1 MTGDSI
7 LDLSVYQFGILSPT
21 RSKGK
26 RMKNSQEVLNNT
38 IKRCR
43 ERKII
48 IPTYEEM
55 AHPEKIPQKIKDE
68 LKNIGLWDLK
78 SRNLFRIT
86 WKNEPVEFGG
96 GFGKVNFMEI
106 PSTLTGIKARIIML
120 IGRYFP
126 TGSHKVGATFGPL
139 VEKLVQGQF
148 DPTSQKAL
156 WPSTGNYCRGGA
168 YDSYLLACPCIAV
181 LPEGMSKER
190 FEWLEKIGAEVY
202 ATPGSESNVKEVY
215 DKSFALRREH
225 PEEVVILNQ
234 FDEIG
239 NAIWHYVCTGQAIEE
254 VFESERGEGQK
265 FSALF
270 LTQGSAG
277 TLGCADYLRKK
288 FQMMRVG
295 AGEALQCP
303 TLLYNGYG
311 AHRIEGI
318 GDKHVPWIFNVKAIN
333 MVAGIDDEICM
344 RLLRL
349 FNEPVGEEY
358 LMSKG
363 ISAEIVDKLH
373 LLGISSLA
381 NLVGSIKMAKYF
393 EMDEKDIIF
402 SVATDSMEFYQSRI
416 EELREKEGE
425 YTRVQ
430 AALDFEAGLRN
441 IAIDHMMELSYWDKK
456 RIHNLKYFTWVEQLG
471 KDVEELDRQWYDD
484 TYWEERYLSYRT
496 WDKLIREFNRKTGLL
511 A

>member
-1 MTGDSI
+1 MKKSRKV
-7 LDLSVYQFGILSPT
+7 LD
-21 RSKGK
+21 
-26 RMKNSQEVLNNT
+26 NT
-38 IKRCR
+38 VKRCR
-43 ERKII
+43 ERNII

-55 AHPEKIPQKIKDE
+55 AHPDRIPQKIKDE
-68 LKNIGLWDLK
+68 LKNIGLWELH

-86 WKNEPVEFGG
+86 WKNESVEFGG
-96 GFGKVNFMEI
+96 GFGKVNYMEL
-106 PSTLTGIKARIIML
+106 PSSLTGVQARIIML
-120 IGRYFP
+120 IGKYFP

-139 VEKLVQGQF
+139 VEKLVQGYF

-168 YDSYLLACPCIAV
+168 YDSYLLACPCIAI

-190 FEWLEKIGAEVY
+190 FEWLEKVGAEVY
-202 ATPGSESNVKEVY
+202 ATAGSESNVKEVF
-215 DKSFALRREH
+215 DKSYALKRER
-225 PEEVVILNQ
+225 PEEIVILNQ

-239 NAIWHYVCTGQAIEE
+239 NAIWHYVCTGQAMEE
-254 VFESERGEGQK
+254 VFESEKEKDQK
-265 FSALF
+265 LSALF

-277 TLGCADYLRKK
+277 TLACANYLRKK
-288 FQMMRVG
+288 FPQMKVG

-318 GDKHVPWIFNVKAIN
+318 GDKHVPWIFNVKAMD

-349 FNEPVGEEY
+349 FNESAGKEY
-358 LMSKG
+358 LQSRKIPG
-363 ISAEIVDKLH
+363 QTVGNLH

-381 NLVGSIKMAKYF
+381 NLVGAIKMARYF
-393 EMDEKDIIF
+393 EMDEKDIVL
-402 SVATDSMEFYQSRI
+402 SVATDSMELYQSRI
-416 EELREKEGE
+416 EELRQERGP
-425 YTRVQ
+425 YTPTQ

-441 IAIDHMMELSYWDKK
+441 IGLDHMLELSYWDKK

-471 KDVEELDRQWYDD
+471 KDIEELNSQWYDD
-484 TYWEERYLSYRT
+484 NYWEDKYLSYQR
-496 WDKLIREFNRKTGLL
+496 WDKLIRGFNQKTSFPLNL
-511 A
+511 

>member
-1 MTGDSI
+1 
-7 LDLSVYQFGILSPT
+7 
-21 RSKGK
+21 
-26 RMKNSQEVLNNT
+26 MKNPNEVLSNT
-38 IKRCR
+38 IQRCR
-43 ERKII
+43 ERNII

-55 AHPEKIPQKIKDE
+55 AHPEKIPKKIKEE
-68 LKNIGLWDLK
+68 LKNIGMWDLN

-96 GFGKVNFMEI
+96 GFGNVNHVEI
-106 PSTLTGIKARIIML
+106 PHELTGVKARIIML
-120 IGRYFP
+120 IGKYFP

-139 VEKLVQGQF
+139 IERIITGRF
-148 DPTSQKAL
+148 DPTLQRAL

-181 LPEGMSKER
+181 LPEGMSRER
-190 FEWLEKIGAEVY
+190 FEWLKKIGAQVY

-215 DKSFALRREH
+215 DKSFELQRER
-225 PEEVVILNQ
+225 PDEVVVLNQ

-254 VFESERGEGQK
+254 VFENEKQEGQRL
-265 FSALF
+265 SALF

-277 TLGCADYLRKK
+277 TLGSADYLRKK
-288 FQMMRVG
+288 FPGLKVC

-318 GDKHVPWIFNVKAIN
+318 GDKHVPWIFNVKNID
-333 MVAGIDDEICM
+333 MVAGIDDELCM

-349 FNEPVGEEY
+349 FNEPEGNNY
-358 LMSKG
+358 LKSKG
-363 ISAEIVDKLH
+363 IPEEVVKSLD

-381 NLVGSIKMAKYF
+381 NLIGTIKMAKYY
-393 EMDEKDIIF
+393 EMNETDIIF
-402 SVATDSMEFYQSRI
+402 SIATDSMALYQSRI
-416 EELREKEGE
+416 RELREECGE
-425 YTRVQ
+425 YTEFQ
-430 AALDFEAGLRN
+430 AGLDYEAGLRN
-441 IAIDHMMELSYWDKK
+441 VTIDHMIELSYWDKK

-471 KDVEELDRQWYDD
+471 KDVEELNSQWYDED
-484 TYWEERYLSYRT
+484 YWEDRYLSYRQ
-496 WDKLIREFNRKTGLL
+496 WDRLIEEFNEKTGLL